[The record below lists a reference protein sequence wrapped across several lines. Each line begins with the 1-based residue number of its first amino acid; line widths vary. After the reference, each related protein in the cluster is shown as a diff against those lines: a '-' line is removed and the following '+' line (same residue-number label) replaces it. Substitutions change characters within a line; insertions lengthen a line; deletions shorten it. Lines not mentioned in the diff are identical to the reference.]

1 MENKSHALMAGLF
14 TLVLLAGAIFAGI
27 WFKQDRVQWVPY
39 QIATKQSI
47 PGLNPQAAVRYRGLD
62 VGKVDG
68 IAFDP
73 QVVGQILVSIS
84 VQPDAPIT
92 ESTFATLG
100 YQGVTG
106 IAYVQ
111 LDDDGSRPVR
121 LPSSPQKV
129 ARIEMRPS
137 LFDQLQ
143 TRGLAILQQT
153 EEVAKRINGI
163 LTPENQKAIIDAAN
177 NVSRAAVALETIP
190 DKIQPTLDRLPAIT
204 AQAQQT
210 LGTVNRLSADAGAL
224 TRSLNGLVTG
234 LQAPDG
240 PITRFSSSMEQL
252 GAVAGKIEFETLP
265 LINDARASLRTL
277 NRTLDNL
284 NERPQSVLFGS
295 SVLAPGP
302 GESGFTAPR
311 TPVQAQ

>member
-14 TLVLLAGAIFAGI
+14 TLLLLAGAIFAGI

-73 QVVGQILVSIS
+73 QVVGQILVNIS

-121 LPSSPQKV
+121 LPSSPQKI

-210 LGTVNRLSADAGAL
+210 LGTVSKLSADAGAL

-234 LQAPDG
+234 LQAPNG

-265 LINDARASLRTL
+265 LINDARTSLRTL

>member
-14 TLVLLAGAIFAGI
+14 TLVLLAGAIFAGL
-27 WFKQDRVQWVPY
+27 WFNQDRVQWVPY

-62 VGKVDG
+62 IGKVDG

-73 QVVGQILVSIS
+73 QVVGQILVNIS

-121 LPSSPQKV
+121 LPSSPQKI

-163 LTPENQKAIIDAAN
+163 LTPENQEAIISAIN

-190 DKIQPTLDRLPAIT
+190 DKLQPTLDRLPAIT

-265 LINDARASLRTL
+265 LINDARTSLRTL

-284 NERPQSVLFGS
+284 NERPQSVLFGA
-295 SVLAPGP
+295 SVIAPGP
-302 GESGFTAPR
+302 GESGFAAPR
-311 TPVQAQ
+311 AQLPAQ